1 MNNVALVINTVSK
14 NSDVWEMFF
23 GELNEHFPPQ
33 FKKYVFVDEAS
44 EGIPDDCEVILYD
57 KAKKYQEQFAS
68 CISSVK
74 EEYCIYIS
82 EDYIL
87 YSPINYQ
94 LIEELYGVLDVHPGL
109 SFIRFMRGG
118 VVDFLHEYKNYNTIY
133 KLYNYLPY
141 FYTNQAALWRTRDLE
156 EIHVQGP
163 ALHIGN
169 EDYENSFEFQATKT
183 CEKLGIEGAFY
194 HNNEPKR
201 GLYHYDTEI
210 FPHVSTA
217 LVKGKWNISE
227 YKKELVPLL
236 EKYDIDVSARGSV

>member
-1 MNNVALVINTVSK
+1 
-14 NSDVWEMFF
+14 MFF
-23 GELNEHFPPQ
+23 EQLNKHLPKNLFNQ
-33 FKKYVFVDEAS
+33 KHVFVNKCDYD
-44 EGIPDDCEVILYD
+44 IPEDYKVSYFDSDKLYR
-57 KAKKYQEQFAS
+57 EQFLS
-68 CISSVK
+68 CITDVK
-74 EEYCIYIS
+74 DEFCVYIS

-87 YSPINYQ
+87 YDDVEGGLIN
-94 LIEELYGVLDVHPGL
+94 EFVTVLKNNSDI
-109 SFIRFMRGG
+109 SFVRFMRGG
-118 VVDFLHEYKNYNTIY
+118 TVDLMHKYKSHERLY